1 MESNILATNDLLIIT
16 SWKITQAWL
25 KGTHSKCVRSLPW
38 RVGSNPTSSLDA
50 IAQLVEQWT
59 FNPRVAGSSPARVIG
74 YSQVVRQRTL
84 TPSRAGS
91 NPATL
96 VRLKSQTYSWRQ
108 DRIAYKNR

>member
-1 MESNILATNDLLIIT
+1 M
-16 SWKITQAWL
+16 
-25 KGTHSKCVRSLPW
+25 W

-50 IAQLVEQWT
+50 IAQSVEQWT

-84 TPSRAGS
+84 TPSCAGS

-96 VRLKSQTYSWRQ
+96 VLLK
-108 DRIAYKNR
+108 IANIFLVTGYDSL

>member
-1 MESNILATNDLLIIT
+1 MEGYPSLAQGNGLENRQVT
-16 SWKITQAWL
+16 
-25 KGTHSKCVRSLPW
+25 PW

-50 IAQLVEQWT
+50 IAQWVEQRT
-59 FNPRVAGSSPARVIG
+59 FNPWAAGSNPARVIG

-96 VRLKSQTYSWRQ
+96 VSQ
-108 DRIAYKNR
+108 NRETIPGNRV